1 MSKQYIE
8 ELVNIPSPSGYTQK
22 IVNYLEAKVR
32 RHPYFISRTNKG
44 ALLISTTENPE
55 LLITAHV
62 DTLGGMV
69 KYIHEDGTLEITQVG
84 GWPPTSF
91 EGEYVTILT
100 QSDKTIRGTFLL
112 NNPAAHANSKVAETE
127 RTMENMH
134 IRIDI
139 ITCSKIETQQAGISI
154 GDFIFFDPRFE
165 YTETGFIKSRF
176 LDDKACA
183 GILYDILMNHYDEI
197 KVKKVGFLFSV
208 FEEVGH
214 GANAGIPISVKEML
228 VTDMGVVGEGV
239 EGTETAVSI
248 CAKDNMGP
256 YNYEMRQKLTV
267 LAQKNKI
274 PYVVDVFPY
283 YSSDGS
289 QALRAGLDLRI
300 ALIGPGISSSHGVE
314 RTHQNGVE
322 ATKNLILKFINS
334 FQNDNL

>member
-1 MSKQYIE
+1 MSTRYIQ
-8 ELVNIPSPSGYTQK
+8 ELVNIDSPSGYTQK
-22 IVNYLEAKVR
+22 IIHHLEEQLK
-32 RHPYFISRTNKG
+32 RHPYKINKTNKG
-44 ALLISTTENPE
+44 ALLISPVENPE

-69 KYIHEDGTLEITQVG
+69 KYINDDGTLEASQIG

-100 QSDKTIRGTFLL
+100 QSDTTVRGTFLIK
-112 NNPAAHANSKVAETE
+112 NPAAHVNNKVSQIE
-127 RTMENMH
+127 REMENMH

-139 ITCSKIETQQAGISI
+139 ITCSKIETQQAGINV

-197 KVKKVGFLFSV
+197 KEKKVGVLFSV
-208 FEEVGH
+208 YEEVGH
-214 GANAGIPISVKEML
+214 GANAGIPESVKEML

-256 YNYEMRQKLTV
+256 YNYEIRQKLTSI
-267 LAQKNKI
+267 AQKNKI
-274 PYVVDVFPY
+274 PFIVDVFPY

-289 QALRAGLDLRI
+289 QALRAGLDLRMG
-300 ALIGPGISSSHGVE
+300 LIGPGISSSHGVE
-314 RTHQNGVE
+314 RTHQNGVD
-322 ATKNLILKFINS
+322 ATKKLILKYIES
-334 FQNDNL
+334 FPPMNI